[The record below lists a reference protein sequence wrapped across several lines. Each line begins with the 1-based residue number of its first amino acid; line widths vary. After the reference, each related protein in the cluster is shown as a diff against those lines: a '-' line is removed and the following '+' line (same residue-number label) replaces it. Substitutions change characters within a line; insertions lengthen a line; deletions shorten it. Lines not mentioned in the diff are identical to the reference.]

1 MATTGLAKDVQRYHE
16 DNVQAAH
23 TVPVAVAFRLYEKL
37 GSGGAGTF
45 KPRSK
50 DSKNATEL
58 FWMYLFQECWD
69 KSVQLT
75 HEIYVNE
82 KGEYNHLDCHNHSE
96 TEKRPEGM
104 DPYRSVVLSSSHYD
118 NGARRA
124 YLYHVLLSPFQMP
137 PSRLDKVIPGGKVAK
152 GDSGKHAQF
161 IAWSKKRELNRIA
174 FTPMEEKRGA
184 TRCLWA
190 PWMMAWALADQCGEA
205 LYNYQ
210 KYVLDQADR
219 IQVASLALSLS
230 GATKLEEYVSMDNIN
245 ALLNETT
252 RAKARLAEAAK
263 PVCEYIEKA
272 PFKEMLDDIDA
283 DDTEDAMTDTLP
295 YLSDIYRVVS
305 PDVLSKLV
313 NPRYFDYK
321 LNSLDRVKLVRRAS
335 KALWEVNLMFSK
347 ALQRPGVASPDLSR
361 FVRGAQWWSRKIF
374 GVEVKWENGRFNQ
387 KDINAMQ
394 KAAARAPYYL
404 SFVLC
409 LDAFNAYTAVQ
420 KLRSKSS
427 TPRDA
432 FAAIGAMSSA
442 LSSAVKVAESV
453 ATDPE
458 RLKMVREAAK
468 GLAKLEPAE
477 EALLHSWASSRT
489 AQRLG
494 TAARNR
500 LLKSTLGVVSG
511 AMDAVTGL
519 YDLADARGIGDT
531 GAAFCYFLVVLG
543 GACLAFSVPFVGVF
557 WLAAAGQTLELVGLI
572 GSGMLQS
579 SELEIWLR
587 FCAFGQK
594 AADKDVDL
602 KRSWTDGHSL
612 SQVAQ
617 SPRLQIAA
625 YGNILYHMELDAR
638 IIDYERVE
646 SLFYLTVKFA
656 YCLPENGQLYLHVEV
671 LRNDGSVEVA
681 RNLSPW
687 SNATPEHASDKRTI
701 IALSDGFPARQVL
714 NGVTSITIGLKL
726 QIDKLKDAFFPEEG
740 LVVKKF
746 DVSTLHHDR

>member
-37 GSGGAGTF
+37 GSGGAGAF
-45 KPRSK
+45 KLRSK
-50 DSKNATEL
+50 DSKNATEP
-58 FWMYLFQECWD
+58 FWMYFFQECWD

-82 KGEYNHLDCHNHSE
+82 KGEYNHFDCHNHSE
-96 TEKRPEGM
+96 TEKRPEGL
-104 DPYRSVVLSSSHYD
+104 DPYRSVVLSSAHYD
-118 NGARRA
+118 NGVRRA

-137 PSRLDKVIPGGKVAK
+137 TSRLDKVIPGGKIAK
-152 GDSGKHAQF
+152 GDSGKYAQF

-184 TRCLWA
+184 TRCLWS

-205 LYNYQ
+205 VYNYQ
-210 KYVLDQADR
+210 KYVLDQADL

-263 PVCEYIEKA
+263 PVCEYVEKA
-272 PFKEMLDDIDA
+272 PFMEMLDDIDA
-283 DDTEDAMTDTLP
+283 DDTEDAMIDTLP

-321 LNSLDRVKLVRRAS
+321 LNAVDRVKLVRRAS
-335 KALWEVNLMFSK
+335 KALWEVNLMFAK
-347 ALQRPGVASPDLSR
+347 ALQRPGVSSPDISR
-361 FVRGAQWWSRKIF
+361 FVRGAQWWSRKLF
-374 GVEVKWENGRFNQ
+374 GVEVEWENGRFNQ
-387 KDINAMQ
+387 KDLKAMQ
-394 KAAARAPYYL
+394 RAAVRAPYFL

-409 LDAFNAYTAVQ
+409 LDAFNAYTAVH
-420 KLRSKSS
+420 KLQSKSS
-427 TPRDA
+427 TTRDTI
-432 FAAIGAMSSA
+432 AAIGAMSSA
-442 LSSAVKVAESV
+442 FSSAAKVADAVV
-453 ATDPE
+453 ADPE
-458 RLKMVREAAK
+458 RLRTVREAAK

-494 TAARNR
+494 TVARNQ

-511 AMDAVTGL
+511 A
-519 YDLADARGIGDT
+519 ADAFTAATDGLIAMQTGDT
-531 GAAFCYFLVVLG
+531 GAAAFYGLIVLG
-543 GACLAFSVPFVGVF
+543 GLFLILSAPAGGAF
-557 WLAAAGQTLELVGLI
+557 WLAALGQTLELTGFI
-572 GSGMLQS
+572 GSGILQS

-587 FCAFGQK
+587 FCAFGRK
-594 AADKDVDL
+594 AADKDLDL
-602 KRSWTDGHSL
+602 TRSWTDGHSL

-617 SPRLQIAA
+617 SPRLQIAS
-625 YGNILYHMELDAR
+625 YGNIVYHMEIDAR
-638 IIDYERVE
+638 IVDYERVE

-687 SNATPEHASDKRTI
+687 SNATHAHASDKRTT
-701 IALSDGFPARQVL
+701 IALSDGFPAREVL
-714 NGVTSITIGLKL
+714 DGIRSVTVGLKL
-726 QIDKLKDAFFPEEG
+726 QIDKTKDAFFPEEG

-746 DVSTLHHDR
+746 DVPTLHHDR

>member
-23 TVPVAVAFRLYEKL
+23 TVPVVVAFRLYEKL
-37 GSGGAGTF
+37 GSGGVGAF

-50 DSKNATEL
+50 DSKNATEP

-82 KGEYNHLDCHNHSE
+82 KGEYNHFDCHNHSE
-96 TEKRPEGM
+96 TEKRPDGM
-104 DPYRSVVLSSSHYD
+104 DPYRSVVLSSAHYD

-321 LNSLDRVKLVRRAS
+321 LNSPDRVKLVRRAS
-335 KALWEVNLMFSK
+335 KALWEVNLMFAK
-347 ALQRPGVASPDLSR
+347 ALQRPGASSPDISR

-374 GVEVKWENGRFNQ
+374 GVEVKWEDGRFNQ
-387 KDINAMQ
+387 KDLKAMQ
-394 KAAARAPYYL
+394 KAALRAPYFL

-420 KLRSKSS
+420 KLGSKSS
-427 TPRDA
+427 TSRDTI
-432 FAAIGAMSSA
+432 AAIGAMSSA
-442 LSSAVKVAESV
+442 LSSAAKVADAV
-453 ATDPE
+453 VVDPE
-458 RLKMVREAAK
+458 RLKTIREAAK

-477 EALLHSWASSRT
+477 EALLHSWASSKT

-494 TAARNR
+494 TAARNK
-500 LLKSTLGVVSG
+500 LLRDTLGVVSG
-511 AMDAVTGL
+511 FADLVTGL
-519 YDLADARGIGDT
+519 SDALDARTVGDT
-531 GAAFCYFLVVLG
+531 GAVAFYLLIAVGGLCLLTVPFG
-543 GACLAFSVPFVGVF
+543 GAF
-557 WLAAAGQTLELVGLI
+557 WLAALGQSLELVGFI

-579 SELEIWLR
+579 TEIEVWLR
-587 FCAFGQK
+587 FCAFGRK
-594 AADKDVDL
+594 AADKEVTL
-602 KRSWTDGHSL
+602 TRSWTDGHSL
-612 SQVAQ
+612 GQIAQ

-625 YGNILYHMELDAR
+625 YGNMVYHMDVDAR
-638 IIDYERVE
+638 IIDYERVD
-646 SLFYLTVKFA
+646 SLFDLIVKFA

-671 LRNDGSVEVA
+671 LRIDGTIDVA
-681 RNLSPW
+681 RPLSPW
-687 SNATPEHASDKRTI
+687 SSATPSRASSGRTI
-701 IALSDGFPARQVL
+701 IALSESFLASRVL
-714 NGVTSITIGLKL
+714 NGVRSITVGLRL
-726 QIDKLKDAFFPEEG
+726 QIEKSHDAFFPEEG
-740 LVVKKF
+740 LIVKTF
-746 DVSTLHHDR
+746 DVAKLPHSR

>member
-37 GSGGAGTF
+37 GSGGAGAF
-45 KPRSK
+45 KARSK
-50 DSKNATEL
+50 DSKNATEP

-82 KGEYNHLDCHNHSE
+82 KGEYNHFDCHNHSE
-96 TEKRPEGM
+96 TEKRPEGL
-104 DPYRSVVLSSSHYD
+104 DPYRSVVLSSAHYD
-118 NGARRA
+118 NGVRRA
-124 YLYHVLLSPFQMP
+124 HLYHVLLSPFQMP
-137 PSRLDKVIPGGKVAK
+137 PSRLDKIIPGGKIAK
-152 GDSGKHAQF
+152 GDSGKFAQF
-161 IAWSKKRELNRIA
+161 IAWSKRRELNRIA

-184 TRCLWA
+184 TRCLWS

-205 LYNYQ
+205 VYNYQ
-210 KYVLDQADR
+210 KYVLDQADL

-230 GATKLEEYVSMDNIN
+230 RATKLEDYVSMENIN
-245 ALLNETT
+245 ALVNETT
-252 RAKARLAEAAK
+252 RASARLAEAAK
-263 PVCEYIEKA
+263 PACEYIEKA

-321 LNSLDRVKLVRRAS
+321 LNGVDRVKLVRRAS

-347 ALQRPGVASPDLSR
+347 ALLRPGGSAPDLSR

-374 GVEVKWENGRFNQ
+374 GVEVKWEDGRFNQ
-387 KDINAMQ
+387 KDLKAMQ
-394 KAAARAPYYL
+394 KAAARAPYFL

-409 LDAFNAYTAVQ
+409 LDAFNAYTAVR
-420 KLRSKSS
+420 KLRSKS
-427 TPRDA
+427 TTARDT

-442 LSSAVKVAESV
+442 FSSAVKVAESV

-458 RLKMVREAAK
+458 RLKMVRESAK

-500 LLKSTLGVVSG
+500 LLKSTLGIVSG
-511 AMDAVTGL
+511 AMDLATGIF
-519 YDLADARGIGDT
+519 DAADAHSVGDT
-531 GAAFCYFLVVLG
+531 GAMVFYGLIAIGGFLLVLAVPVG
-543 GACLAFSVPFVGVF
+543 GAF
-557 WLAAAGQTLELVGLI
+557 WLAAIGQSLELAGFI
-572 GSGMLQS
+572 GSGILQS

-587 FCAFGQK
+587 FCSFGRK
-594 AADKDVDL
+594 SADKDVDL
-602 KRSWTDGHSL
+602 TPSWTDGHSL
-612 SQVAQ
+612 SQIAQ

-625 YGNILYHMELDAR
+625 YGNVVYHMDVDAR
-638 IIDYERVE
+638 IIDYERVD

-656 YCLPENGQLYLHVEV
+656 YCLPENGQLYLHVEA
-671 LRNDGSVEVA
+671 LRNDGSVEVM
-681 RNLSPW
+681 RKLSPW
-687 SNATPEHASDKRTI
+687 SNATPGHASDKRTI
-701 IALSDGFPARQVL
+701 IALSDGFSVRQVL
-714 NGVTSITIGLKL
+714 DGVKSITVGLKL
-726 QIDKLKDAFFPEEG
+726 QIDKTKDAFFPEES
-740 LVVKKF
+740 LIVKKF